1 MRKLEYDKSMEDLKS
16 KALENDCPGDMHI
29 IKYSDG
35 VWATNR
41 KSPSGTTDAILASKY
56 ACINHGKC
64 GLVGLINK
72 EPNWNDAKKGK
83 PGSGCSGEV
92 DDGLCVGSSAAFSL
106 FIVFS
111 FVSILCEK

>member
-56 ACINHGKC
+56 ACINHAKC

-72 EPNWNDAKKGK
+72 EPNWNDAKKEKTRIRLLRRSRRWWKNMIAEGK
-83 PGSGCSGEV
+83 
-92 DDGLCVGSSAAFSL
+92 
-106 FIVFS
+106 IVCF
-111 FVSILCEK
+111 